1 MNNDARDHFRTWV
14 RTMLCH
20 HHGSRHGR
28 QAAREIYQTSTMGA
42 LLEGIDDG
50 DMTVGELLTHGDFG
64 LGTFN
69 HLDGEMIILA
79 GVCHHLRS
87 DGSASVAASD
97 DRTPFAAVTW
107 FRPEITIPVSSPATR
122 QRVLALA
129 DDAIKTTNLI
139 QAIRIDGT
147 FSHVTTR
154 TVMAQSPPY
163 PPLTEATAD
172 EPLTDFNDI
181 TGTLAGFRTPDYEQ
195 GISVAGYHLH
205 FINKPRTRGGHALDF
220 DIEHGEI
227 RISTSSELH
236 LSLPTTQAFLAAN
249 LSPDNI
255 AKQIEQTEG
264 G

>member
-1 MNNDARDHFRTWV
+1 MAAFVPFTIGCAVKLTRITLEILR
-14 RTMLCH
+14 
-20 HHGSRHGR
+20 GR
-28 QAAREIYQTSTMGA
+28 RESQECMPMGA
-42 LLEGIDDG
+42 LLEGIYDR
-50 DMTVGELLTHGDFG
+50 DMTGGELLTHGDFG

-87 DGSASVAASD
+87 DSSVTASD

-107 FRPEITIPVSSPATR
+107 FRPEITIPVSSPATQ
-122 QRVLALA
+122 QRILALA
-129 DDAIKTTNLI
+129 DDAIKTTDLI
-139 QAIRIDGT
+139 QAVRMDGT

-154 TVMAQSPPY
+154 TVYGAIPPY

-172 EPLTDFNDI
+172 EPMTDFNDI

-195 GISVAGYHLH
+195 GISVADYHVH
-205 FINKPRTRGGHALDF
+205 FINEPRTRGDHALDF

-249 LSPDNI
+249 LSPDTI